1 MACLDEGEP
10 GLVERKYAVLG
21 DPISHSK
28 SPAIHT
34 AAYAALGLDWS
45 YEAVQIPR
53 GELSAFLNAGHGYSG
68 FSLTM
73 PLKEE
78 LMVWAASAGA
88 ALDEAARSTGVGNT
102 LLIDGPEVFNTDVY
116 GAKQALSEVVPSSID
131 RIALLGSGA
140 TAKSLLLASS
150 SYFEGL
156 QEVIVFA
163 RDVSKI
169 DALGAMLSDAGHGS
183 VNLQWLPLEAAAD
196 FGGAELTISTLPA
209 DVASQFEV
217 DVPLRGGYLFDVTY
231 NGTGSLQNSFDVSNQ
246 VSALSMLVW
255 QALAQIRIF
264 VSNDAQQPLTNE
276 QELLEVMRASVQL

>member
-1 MACLDEGEP
+1 
-10 GLVERKYAVLG
+10 LVERKYAVLG

-34 AAYAALGLDWS
+34 AAYAALGMDWS
-45 YEAVQIPR
+45 YEALQIPR
-53 GELSAFLNAGHGYSG
+53 GELAAFLNSDHGFSG

-78 LMVWAASAGA
+78 LMAWALSAGVDI
-88 ALDEAARSTGVGNT
+88 DEAARATGVANT
-102 LLIDGPEVFNTDVY
+102 LTLGRALISNTDVF
-116 GAKQALSEVVPSSID
+116 GARQALSEVVPNSID
-131 RIALLGSGA
+131 RLAILGSGA
-140 TAKSLLLASS
+140 TAKSALLASS

-183 VNLQWLPLEAAAD
+183 VSLQWLPLEAAAD

-209 DVASQFEV
+209 DVAANYDV
-217 DVPLRGGYLFDVTY
+217 DVPLRGGYIFDVTY
-231 NGTGSLQNSFDVSNQ
+231 NASSLLVNSFESSHR

-264 VSNDAQQPLTNE
+264 LTNDAQEPLPNE
-276 QELLEVMRASVQL
+276 QELLEVMRSSVGL